1 MLTKQLQRKELLQ
14 KNANKEPVSLF
25 ELIFQITWLLPSSDW
40 SLSPQDQISFGL
52 EDMLDLRIL
61 RALLF
66 FLLLLSGDVES
77 NPGPPKKGKMFDTV
91 ASVHTLLEPWK
102 ERQRETKD
110 RQISHYTASLI
121 YIDTFT
127 TINKLVWGKKKT
139 NNRSMTTL
147 IKEEEWSFQPW
158 IFQGSL
164 PRQKSQQ
171 KKSRWKC
178 LLIRWENFLF
188 RDILAQLFFTESTGN
203 QRDNNKY
210 SLKRNL
216 F

>member
-14 KNANKEPVSLF
+14 KNANEEPVSLF

-40 SLSPQDQISFGL
+40 SLSPPDQISFSL

-127 TINKLVWGKKKT
+127 TINKLVWGKKQQINDNFDKRRRMKFST
-139 NNRSMTTL
+139 LNRSGQPAKAKEPTKEEQMKMLIDQVRELPFLWYFSTTL
-147 IKEEEWSFQPW
+147 LHRINRKPK
-158 IFQGSL
+158 
-164 PRQKSQQ
+164 RQQ
-171 KKSRWKC
+171 
-178 LLIRWENFLF
+178 
-188 RDILAQLFFTESTGN
+188 
-203 QRDNNKY
+203 
-210 SLKRNL
+210 
-216 F
+216 

>member
-25 ELIFQITWLLPSSDW
+25 ELIFHITWLLPSSDW

-91 ASVHTLLEPWK
+91 ASVHTLLEP
-102 ERQRETKD
+102 
-110 RQISHYTASLI
+110 
-121 YIDTFT
+121 
-127 TINKLVWGKKKT
+127 
-139 NNRSMTTL
+139 
-147 IKEEEWSFQPW
+147 
-158 IFQGSL
+158 
-164 PRQKSQQ
+164 
-171 KKSRWKC
+171 
-178 LLIRWENFLF
+178 
-188 RDILAQLFFTESTGN
+188 
-203 QRDNNKY
+203 
-210 SLKRNL
+210 
-216 F
+216 